1 MVLADGA
8 MMPPLSWPASRDG
21 DAAFVTERLHCYD
34 VLRLKAAAV
43 MHTLSSK
50 CGADAFLS
58 ILRGLIQTAV
68 TARHAEAEGGA
79 ELAGASAAAPPW
91 VLSTAA
97 LLKQVAQVRRPTCVD
112 AAFGMCPILS
122 SRSHGVHD

>member
-1 MVLADGA
+1 MGIFAACRSLREPQVVLADGA

-21 DAAFVTERLHCYD
+21 DAAYVTERLHCYE

-68 TARHAEAEGGA
+68 VARRAEAEGEGA
-79 ELAGASAAAPPW
+79 VRGDAVAQPW
-91 VLSTAA
+91 VLSTTA
-97 LLKQVAQVRRPTCVD
+97 LLKQVAQVRH
-112 AAFGMCPILS
+112 
-122 SRSHGVHD
+122 SRHVAVL